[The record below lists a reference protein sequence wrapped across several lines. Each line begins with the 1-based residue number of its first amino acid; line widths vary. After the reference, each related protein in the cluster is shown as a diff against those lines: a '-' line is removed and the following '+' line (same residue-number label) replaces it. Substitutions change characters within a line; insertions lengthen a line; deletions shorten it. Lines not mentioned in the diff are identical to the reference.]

1 MTLAVVELNDQHLL
15 IQTDQG
21 LLYGEPGFAQ
31 LTKTG
36 ITTGD
41 TAKASAWQQPQHSYN
56 QYWRQLNQQPLP
68 SPQQWARHHADIAF
82 AQFKQLLQAAGSPDN
97 IIIAVPGTVTD
108 EQLSLLLGLASA
120 IPVQVKAVIDSALAI
135 CAEHTEST
143 LLVDMQL
150 HQTQVSLIDC
160 SAGISSL
167 SQQETLPDIGI
178 MQLYNAVA
186 RHISDR
192 LVADYRYD
200 PLHSSETEQAL
211 FDQLPDWLMQL
222 GQQDKLSINLASPQG
237 DLQLLLERHKVADIF
252 EQRLSGLIALIQKY
266 RDAKLYFAHGAR
278 LVPILLKLFT
288 DSPISPESIG
298 LENCHRL
305 QQTLSDQRLQRIQQI
320 RLSKTP
326 VTSSTKTSRRAT
338 HVLYDNKAYPL
349 HQPLSIERE
358 NKRLRLANK
367 HDTEAA
373 LVIVM
378 ANQQLK
384 ILHQHQDLEIKLP
397 QHCEPGTQLK
407 IAGHCLSF
415 IEVSD
420 A

>member
-1 MTLAVVELNDQHLL
+1 MSLAVIELNDQHLL

-36 ITTGD
+36 IVTGD
-41 TAKASAWQQPQHSYN
+41 TARASAWQQPQHSYN

-82 AQFKQLLQAAGSPDN
+82 AQFKHLLEVAGSPET
-97 IIIAVPGTVTD
+97 IILAVPATVSD

-120 IPVQVKAVIDSALAI
+120 VPVQVKAVIDSALAI
-135 CAEHTEST
+135 CAQQTEST

-150 HQTQVSLIDC
+150 QQTQVSLINS
-160 SAGISSL
+160 SAAISSL
-167 SQQETLPDIGI
+167 SQQQTLPDIGI

-186 RHISDR
+186 RYISER
-192 LVADYRYD
+192 LVDDYRYD
-200 PLHSSETEQAL
+200 PLHSSATEQAL
-211 FDQLPDWLMQL
+211 YDQLPEWLEQL
-222 GQQDKLSINLASPQG
+222 AQQDKLSINLPSPQG
-237 DLQLLLERHKVADIF
+237 DLQLLLERHKVAEIF

-266 RDAKLYFAHGAR
+266 QDATLCFSHGAR
-278 LVPILLKLFT
+278 LVPMFLSLFA
-288 DSPISPESIG
+288 DASISPQSIG

-305 QQTLSDQRLQRIQQI
+305 QQTLSDQPLQRIQQI
-320 RLSKTP
+320 QLSKTP
-326 VTSSTKTSRRAT
+326 VTSNTKTSRRAT

-378 ANQQLK
+378 ENQQLK

-397 QHCEPGTQLK
+397 QHCEPGTHLK

>member
-1 MTLAVVELNDQHLL
+1 MSLAVIEINDQHLL

-21 LLYGEPGFAQ
+21 LLYGEPGFAH

-36 ITTGD
+36 IATGD
-41 TAKASAWQQPQHSYN
+41 TARTSAWQQPQHSYN

-82 AQFKQLLQAAGSPDN
+82 AQLKQLLDAGGSPET
-97 IIIAVPGTVTD
+97 IILAVPATVSD

-135 CAEHTEST
+135 CAQHTEST

-150 HQTQVSLIDC
+150 HQIQVSLIDC

-211 FDQLPDWLMQL
+211 YDQLPDWLMQL
-222 GQQDKLSINLASPQG
+222 AQQDKLSINLPSPQG
-237 DLQLLLERHKVADIF
+237 DLKLLLQRHTIAEIF
-252 EQRLSGLIALIQKY
+252 AQRLSGLIALIQKHQ
-266 RDAKLYFAHGAR
+266 DATLCFSHGAR
-278 LVPILLKLFT
+278 LLPMFLSLFA
-288 DSPISPESIG
+288 DASISPESIG

-305 QQTLSDQRLQRIQQI
+305 QQTLSDQPLQRIQQI
-320 RLSKTP
+320 QLSKTP

-349 HQPLSIERE
+349 HQPLSIDRE

-378 ANQQLK
+378 ENQKLK
-384 ILHQHQDLEIKLP
+384 IVHQHQDLEIKLP

-407 IAGHCLSF
+407 IADHCLSF

>member
-1 MTLAVVELNDQHLL
+1 MSLAVIELNDQNLL

-31 LTKTG
+31 LTKIG
-36 ITTGD
+36 IVTGD
-41 TAKASAWQQPQHSYN
+41 TARASAWQQPQHSYN

-82 AQFKQLLQAAGSPDN
+82 AQFKHLLEAAGSPEN
-97 IIIAVPGTVTD
+97 IILAVPSTVSD

-120 IPVQVKAVIDSALAI
+120 IPVQVKAVIDSALAV
-135 CAEHTEST
+135 CAQQTEST
-143 LLVDMQL
+143 LQVDMQL

-160 SAGISSL
+160 SAGTNTL
-167 SQQETLPDIGI
+167 SQQQTLPDISI

-186 RHISDR
+186 RYISDR
-192 LVADYRYD
+192 LVEDYRYD
-200 PLHSSETEQAL
+200 PLHSSATEQAL
-211 FDQLPDWLMQL
+211 YDQLPDWLMQL
-222 GQQDKLSINLASPQG
+222 AQQDKLSINLSSPQG
-237 DLQLLLERHKVADIF
+237 DLQLLLQRHTIAELF
-252 EQRLSGLIALIQKY
+252 AQRLSGLIALIEKY
-266 RDAKLYFAHGAR
+266 HDAQLCFSHGAR
-278 LVPILLKLFT
+278 LVPMFLSLFA
-288 DSPISPESIG
+288 DASISPEAIG

-305 QQTLSDQRLQRIQQI
+305 QQILCDQPLQRIQQI
-320 RLSKTP
+320 QLSKTP
-326 VTSSTKTSRRAT
+326 VNSSNKTSRRAT

-349 HQPLSIERE
+349 HQALSIERE

-378 ANQQLK
+378 ENQQLK

-397 QHCEPGTQLK
+397 QRCEPGTQLK

-415 IEVSD
+415 IEVSNG
-420 A
+420 

>member
-143 LLVDMQL
+143 LLVEMQL

-160 SAGISSL
+160 SASTSSL

-186 RHISDR
+186 RYISDR
-192 LVADYRYD
+192 LVEGYRYD

-211 FDQLPDWLMQL
+211 YDQLPDWLMQL
-222 GQQDKLSINLASPQG
+222 AQQDKLSINLPSPQG
-237 DLQLLLERHKVADIF
+237 DLKLLLERRKIAEIF
-252 EQRLSGLIALIQKY
+252 AQRLTGLIALAQKY
-266 RDAKLYFAHGAR
+266 QDATLCFSHGAR
-278 LVPILLKLFT
+278 LVPLFLSLFA
-288 DSPISPESIG
+288 DSPISSESIG

-305 QQTLSDQRLQRIQQI
+305 QQTLSDQPLQRIQQI
-320 RLSKTP
+320 QIAKTAANGI
-326 VTSSTKTSRRAT
+326 KKMSRRAT
-338 HVLYDNKAYPL
+338 HVLYENKAYPL
-349 HQPLSIERE
+349 HQALSIERG

-373 LVIVM
+373 LVIVVE
-378 ANQQLK
+378 NQQLK

-397 QHCEPGTQLK
+397 QRCEPGAQLK
-407 IAGHCLSF
+407 IADHCLSF
-415 IEVSD
+415 IEVSN

>member
-1 MTLAVVELNDQHLL
+1 MTLAVIELNDQHLL
-15 IQTDQG
+15 IQTDHG

-82 AQFKQLLQAAGSPDN
+82 AQFKHLLEVAGSPET
-97 IIIAVPGTVTD
+97 IILAVPGTVSD

-135 CAEHTEST
+135 CAQQTEST
-143 LLVDMQL
+143 LLVEMQL

-160 SAGISSL
+160 SASTSSL

-186 RHISDR
+186 RYISDR
-192 LVADYRYD
+192 LVEDYRYD

-211 FDQLPDWLMQL
+211 YDQLPDWLMQL
-222 GQQDKLSINLASPQG
+222 AQQDKLSINLPSPQG
-237 DLQLLLERHKVADIF
+237 DLKLLLERRKIAEIF
-252 EQRLSGLIALIQKY
+252 AQRLTGLIALAQKY
-266 RDAKLYFAHGAR
+266 QDATLCFSHGAR
-278 LVPILLKLFT
+278 LVPLFLSLFA
-288 DSPISPESIG
+288 DSPISSESIG

-305 QQTLSDQRLQRIQQI
+305 QQTLSDQPLQRIQQI
-320 RLSKTP
+320 QIAKTAANGI
-326 VTSSTKTSRRAT
+326 KKMSRRAT
-338 HVLYDNKAYPL
+338 HVLYENKAYPL
-349 HQPLSIERE
+349 HQALSIERG

-373 LVIVM
+373 LVIVVE
-378 ANQQLK
+378 NQQLK

-397 QHCEPGTQLK
+397 QRCEPGAQLK
-407 IAGHCLSF
+407 IADHCLSF
-415 IEVSD
+415 IEVSN

>member
-1 MTLAVVELNDQHLL
+1 MSLAVIEINDQHLL

-21 LLYGEPGFAQ
+21 LLYGEPGFAH

-68 SPQQWARHHADIAF
+68 SSQQWARHHADIAF
-82 AQFKQLLQAAGSPDN
+82 AQFKQLLDAGGSPET
-97 IIIAVPGTVTD
+97 IIIAVPGTVSD

-135 CAEHTEST
+135 CAQHTEST

-192 LVADYRYD
+192 LVANYRYD

-211 FDQLPDWLMQL
+211 YDQLPDWLMQL
-222 GQQDKLSINLASPQG
+222 AQQDNLSINLPSPQG
-237 DLQLLLERHKVADIF
+237 DLKLLLQRHTIAEIVA
-252 EQRLSGLIALIQKY
+252 QRLGGLIALIQKHQ
-266 RDAKLYFAHGAR
+266 DATLCFSHGAR
-278 LVPILLKLFT
+278 LVPMFLSLFT
-288 DSPISPESIG
+288 DAPISPESIG

-305 QQTLSDQRLQRIQQI
+305 QQTLSDQPLQRIQQI
-320 RLSKTP
+320 QLSKTP

-349 HQPLSIERE
+349 HQPLSIKWE

-367 HDTEAA
+367 HNTEAA
-373 LVIVM
+373 LVIAM
-378 ANQQLK
+378 ENQQLK

-407 IAGHCLSF
+407 IADHCLSF

>member
-1 MTLAVVELNDQHLL
+1 MSLAVVELNDQNLL

-21 LLYGEPGFAQ
+21 LLYGEPGFAH

-36 ITTGD
+36 IATGD
-41 TAKASAWQQPQHSYN
+41 TAKATAWQQPQHSYN

-68 SPQQWARHHADIAF
+68 SRQPCARHHADIAF
-82 AQFKQLLQAAGSPDN
+82 AQFKQLLQAAGSPDK
-97 IIIAVPGTVTD
+97 IIIAVPGTVSD

-120 IPVQVKAVIDSALAI
+120 IPVQVNAVIDSALAI
-135 CAEHTEST
+135 CAQQTEST
-143 LLVDMQL
+143 LLVEMQL

-160 SAGISSL
+160 SAGTSSL

-222 GQQDKLSINLASPQG
+222 GQQDKLSIDLPSPQG
-237 DLQLLLERHKVADIF
+237 DLQLLLERQKIAEIF
-252 EQRLSGLIALIQKY
+252 EQRLSGLIALRQKY
-266 RDAKLYFAHGAR
+266 HDAKLCFSHGAR
-278 LVPILLKLFT
+278 LVPILLKLFA
-288 DSPISPESIG
+288 DAPISPESIG

-305 QQTLSDQRLQRIQQI
+305 EQTLSDQPLQRIQQI
-320 RLSKTP
+320 QLSTTP
-326 VTSSTKTSRRAT
+326 INATNNARRAT

-349 HQPLSIERE
+349 HQPLSIKRE
-358 NKRLRLANK
+358 NKQLRLANK

-373 LVIVM
+373 LVIIVE
-378 ANQQLK
+378 NQQLK
-384 ILHQHQDLEIKLP
+384 ILHQHNNLQIKLP
-397 QHCEPGTQLK
+397 RRCEPGAQLQ
-407 IAGHCLSF
+407 IADHCLSL
-415 IEVSD
+415 IEVRN